1 MDGRGASLHFPRTPW
16 GCGAGCA
23 LPAPLPLLLPSPL
36 KVVADSTPPR
46 PIAGSGT
53 GAGPEAGAGE
63 RAPPLPPVLVL
74 GAAVVAFSWAGPLIR
89 FTDAA
94 AVAVAAWRLLLSV
107 AFLAAVVTLRRDG
120 WAPLFRLRRREWGLA
135 LGAGVLLALH
145 FWSWIA
151 SVHYTTIASSVV
163 LVSTQPLFVALLSVL
178 YLREHPRRGEWIGMG
193 IAVMGAAWIGWGDL
207 ALGPDA
213 LFGDALALGAAVLAA
228 AYYVVGRNL
237 RRKVDLWSYVTVVY
251 GAAAITLT
259 LAVLATPG
267 VSLVRGYGSGDWL
280 VFLGLAA
287 GPMMIGH
294 TGVNYALR
302 YVRAYLANL
311 AVLGE
316 PVGATLIAWVLPAIA
331 ETPSLSTVV
340 GGGLILL
347 GVGVALRAR

>member
-1 MDGRGASLHFPRTPW
+1 VDRTFLCGAAVCPFVPSPRPTPVTAPSPSGASL
-16 GCGAGCA
+16 
-23 LPAPLPLLLPSPL
+23 
-36 KVVADSTPPR
+36 PPPPGR
-46 PIAGSGT
+46 ET
-53 GAGPEAGAGE
+53 
-63 RAPPLPPVLVL
+63 PPLPPALVL

-107 AFLAAVVTLRRDG
+107 AFLAAVVTFRRDG
-120 WAPLFRLRRREWGLA
+120 WAPLARLQRREWGLA
-135 LGAGVLLALH
+135 VGAGVLLALH

-151 SVHYTTIASSVV
+151 SIQFTTVASSVV

-178 YLREHPRRGEWIGMG
+178 YLREHPRRGEWVGMG
-193 IAVMGAAWIGWGDL
+193 IAVAGAAWIGWGDM
-207 ALGPDA
+207 ALGPAA
-213 LFGDALALGAAVLAA
+213 LLGDGLALGAAFLAA
-228 AYYVVGRNL
+228 AYYVVGRSL

-251 GAAAITLT
+251 GAAAVTLT

-267 VSLVRGYGSGDWL
+267 VPLVRGYGTGDWL
-280 VFLGLAA
+280 VFLALAA

-316 PVGATLIAWVLPAIA
+316 PVGATLIAWLLPAIA
-331 ETPSLSTVV
+331 ETPSVSTLV
-340 GGGLILL
+340 GGALILL

>member
-1 MDGRGASLHFPRTPW
+1 MTASTPSGRP
-16 GCGAGCA
+16 
-23 LPAPLPLLLPSPL
+23 PSPP
-36 KVVADSTPPR
+36 PPR
-46 PIAGSGT
+46 ET
-53 GAGPEAGAGE
+53 
-63 RAPPLPPVLVL
+63 PPLPPALVL

-107 AFLAAVVTLRRDG
+107 AFLAAVVSLRRDG
-120 WAPLFRLRRREWGLA
+120 WAPLARLEAREWGLA
-135 LGAGVLLALH
+135 TGAGVLLALH

-151 SVHYTTIASSVV
+151 SIQFTTVASSVV

-178 YLREHPRRGEWIGMG
+178 YLREHPRRGEWLGMG
-193 IAVMGAAWIGWGDL
+193 VAVVGAGWIGWGDM
-207 ALGPDA
+207 ALGPAA
-213 LFGDALALGAAVLAA
+213 LLGDALALAAAFLAA
-228 AYYVVGRNL
+228 AYYVVGRTL

-251 GAAAITLT
+251 GAAAVTLT

-267 VSLVRGYGSGDWL
+267 VPLLRGYGTGDWL
-280 VFLGLAA
+280 VFLALAA

-316 PVGATLIAWVLPAIA
+316 PVGATLIAWLLPAIA
-331 ETPSLSTVV
+331 ETPSPSTLV
-340 GGGLILL
+340 GGLLILL
-347 GVGVALRAR
+347 GVAVALRAR